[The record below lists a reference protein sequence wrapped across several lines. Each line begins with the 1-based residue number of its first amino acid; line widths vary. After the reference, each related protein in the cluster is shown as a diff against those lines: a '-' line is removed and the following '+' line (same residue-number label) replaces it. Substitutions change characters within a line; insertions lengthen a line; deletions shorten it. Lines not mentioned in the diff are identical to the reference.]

1 MSRDRDTLLRFIG
14 RDLSEDES
22 AELQGTLDDRPELWA
37 EWERLHALSSALRE
51 HRADDFSPGFRSRVM
66 KRVRK
71 TRRSTADD
79 FVASLQTTFVR
90 MELAA
95 VASIVGLAVH
105 NLTVVAP
112 PYVASSWIEAVLGL
126 PGTTLESILLFGAM

>member
-1 MSRDRDTLLRFIG
+1 MPCDRDTLLRFIG
-14 RDLSEDES
+14 RDLSGAES
-22 AELQGTLDDRPELWA
+22 VELQGTLDDRPALRA

-51 HRADDFSPGFRSRVM
+51 HRADDFSPEFRSRVM
-66 KRVRK
+66 ERVRK
-71 TRRSTADD
+71 SRRSTADD
-79 FVASLQTTFVR
+79 FVASLQTMFAR

-95 VASIVGLAVH
+95 VVSIVGLAVH

-112 PYVASSWIEAVLGL
+112 PYVAASWIEAVLGL